1 MKAMPNFQKL
11 RRVIERKLNQWNEYS
26 AFTISGIRGLT
37 RSDIDC
43 LLMCCD
49 WCESNGN
56 LQGLD
61 YFSPEV
67 RRVLEK
73 YEMLAEKNIDSCE
86 PRRNN

>member
-1 MKAMPNFQKL
+1 MREVPNFEQL
-11 RRVIERKLNQWNEYS
+11 RRVIEKKLDQWNERS
-26 AFTISGIRGLT
+26 TFTISGIRGLT

-49 WCESNGN
+49 QYERNGD

-73 YEMLAEKNIDSCE
+73 YDMYEEV
-86 PRRNN
+86 RGHGQY